1 MTIDDAIAILE
12 QEYELAKVYNEHL
25 GKPAIKLGIEALK
38 AIQETKWL
46 GILHKDYLLP
56 GETKD

>member
-38 AIQETKWL
+38 RIQVWRDGATMP
-46 GILHKDYLLP
+46 KDYPLQ